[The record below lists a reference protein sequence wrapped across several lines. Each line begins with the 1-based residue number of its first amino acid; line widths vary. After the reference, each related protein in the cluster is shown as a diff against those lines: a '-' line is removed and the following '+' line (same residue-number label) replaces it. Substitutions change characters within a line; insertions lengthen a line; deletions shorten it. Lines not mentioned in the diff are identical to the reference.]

1 MLLKPPPLPKL
12 LHLNPII
19 WMRINPI
26 SLPCANLVER
36 KGDKDRIDIYILPCK
51 LGRNLSVPWA
61 WETQLKCKK
70 KKKKKGKKNSRSK
83 MELLML
89 SPMSANQDVIFN
101 LIATLTSPRNMTFN
115 QSIWNYLVS
124 ITEVICL
131 KAPCLSPKEVT
142 SLETIHALLE

>member
-1 MLLKPPPLPKL
+1 
-12 LHLNPII
+12 
-19 WMRINPI
+19 
-26 SLPCANLVER
+26 
-36 KGDKDRIDIYILPCK
+36 
-51 LGRNLSVPWA
+51 
-61 WETQLKCKK
+61 
-70 KKKKKGKKNSRSK
+70 